1 MCDYEKKSHRKGKEK
16 NRTKDKTKYM
26 YTQKHVRAT
35 LQNNERIS
43 GNKRGDKDMTKGH
56 L

>member
-1 MCDYEKKSHRKGKEK
+1 
-16 NRTKDKTKYM
+16 M

-43 GNKRGDKDMTKGH
+43 GNKRGDKEHKSY